1 MWVVVVVLVVV
12 TGGKQ
17 SQLLL
22 QPTKVELGLQ
32 VGVEFD
38 NTSFLML
45 IWFPTSSTSDL
56 SLICSYL
63 IEILILISS
72 QLETSE

>member
-1 MWVVVVVLVVV
+1 MWVVVVLLV

-22 QPTKVELGLQ
+22 KPTEVELGLQ

-38 NTSFLML
+38 KKKKKPKEN
-45 IWFPTSSTSDL
+45 
-56 SLICSYL
+56 
-63 IEILILISS
+63 
-72 QLETSE
+72 

>member
-1 MWVVVVVLVVV
+1 MWVVLVVVLV

-32 VGVEFD
+32 VGVGFD
-38 NTSFLML
+38 NILTTPFKHPSPLPM
-45 IWFPTSSTSDL
+45 STCNENVHVPKHD
-56 SLICSYL
+56 
-63 IEILILISS
+63 
-72 QLETSE
+72 TV